1 MKQSPQMLLM
11 GLLSI
16 LPLAC
21 TTSTTRAPES
31 GVIAPDSTL
40 ESYYLPFWD
49 EKPEEK
55 TRLACAQKRAF
66 QVTPKV
72 SVQVT
77 TSSPSMTVPLIV
89 QSL

>member
-55 TRLACAQKRAF
+55 TRLFTFRRGRDGYTIIDNATGRTICHN
-66 QVTPKV
+66 
-72 SVQVT
+72 
-77 TSSPSMTVPLIV
+77 I
-89 QSL
+89 